1 MLSSANVAR
10 SGKSGERLRMMPMA
24 WHLAATLVLSI
35 SQLRA
40 VSISISF
47 CWVFSTMVLDA
58 VSNHAILPKERLALS
73 FLMPENC
80 LQNCANCG

>member
-40 VSISISF
+40 VSISVFF
-47 CWVFSTMVLDA
+47 CWVSNAMVLDA
-58 VSNHAILPKERLALS
+58 VSNHAILPKERLAVS
-73 FLMPENC
+73 FLMPGNC